1 MAWYETAKTNIT
13 VEPYDPTLNSGRN
26 ALTKAT
32 EIANKGAEI
41 ANKGAK
47 FDQTQAQNM
56 DFAFTNSVEQRKS
69 VDPKTGA
76 VTYALYLDP
85 DKYSN
90 ALFTQSKKTGVP
102 FDMDQAQEYA
112 KYQLA
117 RQDATSRIAAAGK
130 TQERMG
136 LQPEGQTKKEE
147 VKTPRPIPQGQ
158 VGESRKA
165 ADGKTYIFDGK
176 GWYDPSVEVG
186 F

>member
-1 MAWYETAKTNIT
+1 MAWFDNVKSNISAQA
-13 VEPYDPTLNSGRN
+13 YDPTLNRGRN
-26 ALTKAT
+26 ALSETS
-32 EIANKGAEI
+32 EI

-47 FDQTQAQNM
+47 FDQIQSQNM

-76 VTYALYLDP
+76 VTFALYLDP

-102 FDMDQAQEYA
+102 FDMDQAQAFA

-117 RQDATSRIAAAGK
+117 RQDATSRIAAGGK

-136 LQPEGQTKKEE
+136 LQPEGQIQKVEE
-147 VKTPRPIPQGQ
+147 VKTPKPIPQGQ

-165 ADGKTYIFDGK
+165 ADGKTYVFDGK
-176 GWYDPSVEVG
+176 GWYDPSEEVG